1 MKKKTI
7 IAFILFASLCLSTTT
22 AFADVSVGDV
32 IISLGNNLSE
42 SEKQQMIDEFG
53 APEDAQQVIV
63 TNEEEYQYLGDY
75 ISAAHIGS
83 KAISSAMIEY
93 TAKGSGINVDVSDN
107 INYITDDIYRN
118 ALMTAG
124 VDNADIQVS
133 APISVSGT
141 AALTG
146 IMKAYEESTGET
158 ISEEVKQVANQEMV
172 ETAELGDDIQDEEKA
187 SDIMNEI
194 KAKIATEK
202 PKTTEEV
209 RDIVNN
215 VINNYNLK
223 LTDEQIEK
231 LVSLFD
237 RMKDMDINWDQ
248 VSNQLSDIVD
258 KASDYLSS
266 DEGQSFFQKL
276 KDGLGSF
283 VSWLTGLF
291 K

>member
-1 MKKKTI
+1 MKKKI
-7 IAFILFASLCLSTTT
+7 IALIFLAALCLSTTSVY
-22 AFADVSVGDV
+22 ADVAAGD
-32 IISLGNNLSE
+32 IIVCLGNNLSE
-42 SEKQQMIDEFG
+42 TEKQQMLDEFN

-75 ISAAHIGS
+75 ISASHIGS

-93 TAKGSGINVDVSDN
+93 TEEGSGLNIDVSDK

-124 VDNADIQVS
+124 VKDADIKVS

-146 IMKAYEESTGET
+146 IMKAYEISTGKP
-158 ISEEVKQVANQEMV
+158 ISEEVKQVANEEMIK
-172 ETAELGDDIQDEEKA
+172 TAELGDAIGNEDKA
-187 SDIMNEI
+187 ADIMNEI
-194 KAKIATEK
+194 KAQIASEK

-209 RDIVNN
+209 RDIVND
-215 VINNYNLK
+215 VLK
-223 LTDEQIEK
+223 KHDLNLTDEQKEK

-237 RMKDMDINWDQ
+237 RMKDMNINWDQ
-248 VSNQLSDIVD
+248 VSNQLSGILD

-266 DEGQSFFQKL
+266 DKAQSFLQKFE
-276 KDGLGSF
+276 DGFGSF
-283 VSWLTGLF
+283 VNWLAGLF
-291 K
+291 G